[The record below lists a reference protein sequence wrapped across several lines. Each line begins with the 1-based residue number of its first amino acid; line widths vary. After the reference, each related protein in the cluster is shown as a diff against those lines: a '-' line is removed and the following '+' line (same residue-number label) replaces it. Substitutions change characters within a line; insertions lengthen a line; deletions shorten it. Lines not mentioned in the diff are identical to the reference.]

1 MTDSR
6 PVLRIG
12 HSPDPDDAFMWWPL
26 SSADTGFDTGRFRYE
41 AIPDDIESLNR
52 RSETGE
58 LEITAMSCAQA
69 ARVSDRYAITSCGA
83 SIGQGSGPKIIA
95 ARPLAAGD
103 LKDSGAVLAIPGSRT
118 TAFAA
123 TRILLGPGTFRH
135 EEVPF
140 DRIIERVAAGEFT
153 AGLVIHEG
161 QLTFGSIG
169 LHLVADLGM
178 WWSSHSGLPLPLG
191 VNAVRSDLDEL
202 HGDGAREAVNSDL
215 KRCLEFSLEHREQ
228 ALAYALRFARDLEP
242 HMAGQFVDMYVNR
255 WTLDLGNVGKAAIR
269 TFLEEAHSV
278 GIGPD
283 PSGVEFVG

>member
-1 MTDSR
+1 MGDPQ

-26 SSADTGFDTGRFRYE
+26 SSPDTGFDTGRFRYE
-41 AIPDDIESLNR
+41 TVPDDIEALNR
-52 RSETGE
+52 LSETGL

-69 ARVSDRYAITSCGA
+69 ARVADRYAITSCGA
-83 SIGQGSGPKIIA
+83 SIGQGHGPKIVA

-103 LKDSGAVLAIPGSRT
+103 LKDSGAVLAIPGTRT

-123 TRILLGPGTFRH
+123 TCMLLGPGSFRH

-153 AGLVIHEG
+153 AGLIIHEG
-161 QLTFGSIG
+161 QLTFGSTG

-191 VNAVRSDLDEL
+191 INAVRSDLDKL
-202 HGDGAREAVNSDL
+202 HGDGSLETVNSDL
-215 KRCLEFSLEHREQ
+215 TRCLEFALEHREQ
-228 ALAYALRFARDLEP
+228 ALAYAMRFARDLTP
-242 HMAGQFVDMYVNR
+242 QLVDQFIDMYVNR
-255 WTLDLGNVGKAAIR
+255 WTLDLGSVGKAAIR
-269 TFLEEAHSV
+269 TFLEEAHRAGV
-278 GIGPD
+278 GPD
-283 PSGVEFVG
+283 PAGVEFVG